1 MILKNIEIINFRNY
15 SHLNIN
21 FDEKINIFYG
31 NNAQGKTNLLEAIYF
46 LGITKSHRTSID
58 IELLKEKT
66 GFFRISGTIKT
77 NYDYNLQINYE
88 KNKKKCFID
97 GNKQSKIEDY
107 VGKMKVIMFCPEDL
121 NLIKGLPIERRSYLD
136 IQIEQFSLIGTKYF
150 KVLNEFNNILKKRN
164 LMLKNAASGLVIDD
178 MYFEVLTQFLI
189 NKMIYIYKSRKKY
202 VERLN
207 DFIDDIY
214 FKLTGYKGLK
224 IIYKTDISLNNELE
238 DSLKI
243 EFKNNK
249 NKEVILGNTLIGP
262 QKDDILFILDS
273 KELKKYG
280 SQGQQR
286 MAVIALKMAS
296 IEILHK
302 YDKVTPILLL
312 DDVFSE
318 LDYDKR
324 NSLFEYIYDNV
335 QTFITTTDL
344 NNLNEKLIK
353 LAKIFN
359 VENGNIVTKG
369 EVIDDGK

>member
-249 NKEVILGNTLIGP
+249 NKELILGNTLIGP

-302 YDKVTPILLL
+302 YDKVTPIIL
-312 DDVFSE
+312 
-318 LDYDKR
+318 
-324 NSLFEYIYDNV
+324 
-335 QTFITTTDL
+335 
-344 NNLNEKLIK
+344 
-353 LAKIFN
+353 
-359 VENGNIVTKG
+359 
-369 EVIDDGK
+369 

>member
-21 FDEKINIFYG
+21 FDKKINIFYG

-121 NLIKGLPIERRSYLD
+121 NLIKGLPIERRNYLD

-249 NKEVILGNTLIGP
+249 NKELILGNTLIGP

-286 MAVIALKMAS
+286 MAIIALKMAS

>member
-58 IELLKEKT
+58 IELLKDKT

-189 NKMIYIYKSRKKY
+189 NKRIYIYKSRKKY

-243 EFKNNK
+243 
-249 NKEVILGNTLIGP
+249 
-262 QKDDILFILDS
+262 
-273 KELKKYG
+273 
-280 SQGQQR
+280 
-286 MAVIALKMAS
+286 
-296 IEILHK
+296 
-302 YDKVTPILLL
+302 
-312 DDVFSE
+312 
-318 LDYDKR
+318 
-324 NSLFEYIYDNV
+324 
-335 QTFITTTDL
+335 
-344 NNLNEKLIK
+344 
-353 LAKIFN
+353 
-359 VENGNIVTKG
+359 
-369 EVIDDGK
+369 

>member
-1 MILKNIEIINFRNY
+1 
-15 SHLNIN
+15 
-21 FDEKINIFYG
+21 
-31 NNAQGKTNLLEAIYF
+31 
-46 LGITKSHRTSID
+46 
-58 IELLKEKT
+58 
-66 GFFRISGTIKT
+66 
-77 NYDYNLQINYE
+77 
-88 KNKKKCFID
+88 
-97 GNKQSKIEDY
+97 
-107 VGKMKVIMFCPEDL
+107 
-121 NLIKGLPIERRSYLD
+121 
-136 IQIEQFSLIGTKYF
+136 
-150 KVLNEFNNILKKRN
+150 
-164 LMLKNAASGLVIDD
+164 MLKNAASGLVIDD

-249 NKEVILGNTLIGP
+249 NKELILGNTLIGP

-344 NNLNEKLIK
+344 NNLNEKLVK

>member
-150 KVLNEFNNILKKRN
+150 KVLN
-164 LMLKNAASGLVIDD
+164 
-178 MYFEVLTQFLI
+178 
-189 NKMIYIYKSRKKY
+189 
-202 VERLN
+202 
-207 DFIDDIY
+207 
-214 FKLTGYKGLK
+214 
-224 IIYKTDISLNNELE
+224 
-238 DSLKI
+238 
-243 EFKNNK
+243 
-249 NKEVILGNTLIGP
+249 
-262 QKDDILFILDS
+262 
-273 KELKKYG
+273 
-280 SQGQQR
+280 
-286 MAVIALKMAS
+286 
-296 IEILHK
+296 
-302 YDKVTPILLL
+302 
-312 DDVFSE
+312 
-318 LDYDKR
+318 
-324 NSLFEYIYDNV
+324 
-335 QTFITTTDL
+335 
-344 NNLNEKLIK
+344 
-353 LAKIFN
+353 
-359 VENGNIVTKG
+359 
-369 EVIDDGK
+369 